1 MSKADVAKVF
11 EALEATHEGKRITRR
26 DIAEYL
32 GVEELPRSID
42 MPLMRM
48 KKSGEVIATKESH
61 VITVDADADIFGRQ
75 VNGYKKKQRMDAMY
89 LNKNARVK

>member
-61 VITVDADADIFGRQ
+61 EIKVKADTDMVGRKIK
-75 VNGYKKKQRMDAMY
+75 GYKKKQRMDAMY